1 MKKILLFITIFI
13 SCICFKMNVFAASMG
28 VSASATTVNVQDR
41 VTISVSLNNIEG
53 KFKVSSSDPSILD
66 GALQTDWVEKGYFTA
81 SFTAKKAGSAVITVT
96 PISATTMDPG
106 NEQDYTSSKS
116 ITIKVVEPTRGNNQS
131 NNSSS
136 ASSDKKNKQSYDY
149 NNEVVDINKE
159 NSSDNYLSSLS
170 VEDYNIDFD
179 KEKLEYNLDVDE
191 DTTSVNISATA
202 SSDAASIIGTGN
214 VKLTD
219 GINNIKI
226 TVIAENGN
234 ERVYTLLINV
244 KDMEPIKVKIG
255 KKEYTVVKKIDQ
267 LNAPDNFSLIEA
279 DIDSKKVPALHNEIT
294 GYILVGLKDSKG
306 NIKLYVYNPKTKSY
320 SMYNEITFNSIKLYY
335 TTPKNVPKGLK
346 KVKID
351 INGTSVYAYKTKQKS
366 DFYLVYGM
374 NVNNGDIGFYRYDSK
389 DKTLQRYETKDLEN
403 LSILNNKYVITV
415 VILST
420 AILML
425 MLFMLILITK
435 IKRLHQN

>member
-1 MKKILLFITIFI
+1 MKKILLFITIFL
-13 SCICFKMNVFAASMG
+13 SCMCFKMHIFAASMS

-41 VTISVSLNNIEG
+41 ITISVNLNSIEG
-53 KFKVSSSDPSILD
+53 KFKVSSSDTSVVD
-66 GALQTDWVEKGYFTA
+66 GALQTDWVENGYFTA
-81 SFTAKKAGSAVITVT
+81 SFTAKKAGTAVITVT

-106 NEQDYTSSKS
+106 NEQDYTTSKS
-116 ITIKVVEPTRGNNQS
+116 ITIKVVEPTRNNNQS
-131 NNSSS
+131 NNNGNSN
-136 ASSDKKNKQSYDY
+136 KKNNQSYDY
-149 NNEVVDINKE
+149 KNEVVDINKE

-170 VEDYNIDFD
+170 VEGYNIEFD
-179 KEKLEYNLDVDE
+179 KEKLEYSLDVDE
-191 DTTSVNISATA
+191 DTTSVNINATA
-202 SSDAASIIGTGN
+202 SSDKANVIGAGN
-214 VKLTD
+214 IKLTD

-244 KDMEPIKVKIG
+244 KDIDPIKVKIG
-255 KKEYTVVKKIDQ
+255 KKEYTVVKKVEQ
-267 LNAPDNFSLIEA
+267 LAAPDNFTPIEA
-279 DIDSKKVPALHNEIT
+279 DIDSKKVPALYNDIT
-294 GYILVGLKDSKG
+294 GYILVGLKDSNG
-306 NIKLYVYNPKTKSY
+306 NIKLYVYNPNTKSY
-320 SMYNEITFNSIKLYY
+320 SIYNEITFNSIKLYY
-335 TTPKNVPKGLK
+335 TTPKNVPNGFK

-351 INGTSVYAYKTKQKS
+351 INGTKVNAYKTKKKS

-374 NVNNGDIGFYRYDSK
+374 NVNNGDIGFYRYDFK

-403 LSILNNKYVITV
+403 LSILNNKYIITV

-425 MLFMLILITK
+425 MLFMLVLITK